1 MTHAEFTKR
10 WFDEVWNN
18 QNADAIDEMF
28 AEDGVANGIYDEQ
41 GNVVVGPAG
50 YRPFHKKFISAFPDL
65 KVTVEDSV
73 TEGDKI
79 AVRCRVTATHSGEG
93 IGVAPHGTPVE
104 FTFMS
109 IVRVENGKI
118 AEAWNNV
125 DFMQMYSQVGALTL
139 NLDQA

>member
-1 MTHAEFTKR
+1 MTHAEFTQR

-18 QNADAIDEMF
+18 KNADAIDEMF
-28 AEDGVANGIYDEQ
+28 AADGIGNGIYDDD
-41 GNVVVGPAG
+41 GNAIVGPAG
-50 YRPFHKKFISAFPDL
+50 YRPFHQKLISAFPDL

-79 AVRCRVTATHSGEG
+79 AVRCRVNATHCGEG
-93 IGVAPHGTPVE
+93 IGVTPCNTPVE

-109 IVRVENGKI
+109 IVRIENGKI

-125 DFMQMYSQVGALTL
+125 DFMEMYKQVGALR
-139 NLDQA
+139 LDLK